1 MTKVKITSNR
11 TMFDGERE
19 RYARLT
25 DMYPALKDFGFSEDG
40 YIMVDTVDDLVRL
53 SKAINEEL
61 VINTQRDPVIIKIDD
76 SLFF

>member
-1 MTKVKITSNR
+1 MY
-11 TMFDGERE
+11 DDERE
-19 RYARLT
+19 RVARLLYK
-25 DMYPALKDFGFSEDG
+25 YPALKDFGFSEDG

-61 VINTQRDPVIIKIDD
+61 VINTQRDPVIIKIND

>member
-1 MTKVKITSNR
+1 MTKVKITSNQ
-11 TMFDGERE
+11 TMFVSERE
-19 RYARLT
+19 RFIRLT
-25 DMYPALKDFGFSEDG
+25 DKYPALKDFGFSEDG

-61 VINTQRDPVIIKIDD
+61 VINAQRDPVIIKIDD